1 MLFAAATV
9 AQWQAYKQHTRVA
22 LADGLQLNEGR
33 PKALKQVLEE
43 KNPLDGLQPTDL
55 VPEQRAAKRVIL
67 LGENASNLMVAHQLA
82 TNQAFLA
89 SGHKLI
95 VVYKKSEESQH
106 AEYSSGGLFYFLRKY
121 ITDPHANRLPEIHGY
136 YFVYARLKNLFSF
149 KQ

>member
-1 MLFAAATV
+1 MLLAAATV

-22 LADGLQLNEGR
+22 LADEGR

-43 KNPLDGLQPTDL
+43 YNPNDGLQPTDL
-55 VPEQRAAKRVIL
+55 VPEQREAKRVII

-106 AEYSSGGLFYFLRKY
+106 AEYSSGGLFY
-121 ITDPHANRLPEIHGY
+121 
-136 YFVYARLKNLFSF
+136 
-149 KQ
+149 